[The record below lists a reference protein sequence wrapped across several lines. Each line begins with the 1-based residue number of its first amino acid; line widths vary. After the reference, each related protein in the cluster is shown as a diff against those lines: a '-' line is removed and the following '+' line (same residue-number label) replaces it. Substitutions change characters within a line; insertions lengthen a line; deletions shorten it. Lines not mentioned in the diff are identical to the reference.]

1 MYDENRRRAW
11 NMKYT
16 SASANK
22 MIRFLEDRKNYL
34 LQQESNDSRYVLAED
49 EKAERPPYVFND
61 YNAQIDEL
69 DEKIRKLKHALN
81 VFNTTT
87 VLPVGISIDEAL
99 VEMAQLNKKK
109 AKKKTRLSGAY
120 SSRRDIAEYE
130 YLNYE
135 PKDVDAIYERD
146 LNRVQT
152 LQLALD
158 KVNQTVEFDCEVEG

>member
-1 MYDENRRRAW
+1 M
-11 NMKYT
+11 
-16 SASANK
+16 
-22 MIRFLEDRKNYL
+22 
-34 LQQESNDSRYVLAED
+34 
-49 EKAERPPYVFND
+49 
-61 YNAQIDEL
+61 
-69 DEKIRKLKHALN
+69 
-81 VFNTTT
+81 FNTTT

-99 VEMAQLNKKK
+99 VEMAQLNKKLPRLDLMRK